1 MHANGCERRL
11 GTAHSDHDLVALLS
25 AAGLAAPE
33 RVLDDPG
40 VIEWQGARAH
50 VYQAALTERAR
61 RTAPARQFE
70 VADTELAPD
79 LLEPDGRPSTGTITH
94 PYPAG
99 PCSSSPRPASAV
111 ASHADRAVDALTEQ
125 IGVSVVPGVF
135 LDHVDEH
142 PAQRHRPA
150 P

>member
-40 VIEWQGARAH
+40 VIEWQGARAR
-50 VYQAALTERAR
+50 VPGRLTERAR
-61 RTAPARQFE
+61 RTAPAEQFE
-70 VADTELAPD
+70 VAGTELAPD

-99 PCSSSPRPASAV
+99 PCSSSPRPAS
-111 ASHADRAVDALTEQ
+111 HADRAIDALTEQ